1 MSKPAAD
8 LFPGSAGD
16 LAFRGD
22 AEAVI
27 AERTAGLDL
36 NPHPI
41 TMTQLTP
48 KQRREIKQRIAN
60 RTATREDF
68 EHLEWDRR
76 FGNRR
81 NRGIKRFYAEER
93 KRIKRGLPTTR
104 NWTEEQKRDILA
116 RRTPKFD
123 GKAMEAHHTYSA
135 SQFPHLADKA
145 AVMYPA
151 TRKEHLYSWHG
162 GSYKTSKPG
171 TRIRYLTQF

>member
-1 MSKPAAD
+1 MSKPAVD

-36 NPHPI
+36 SPHPI

-68 EHLEWDRR
+68 KRLEWDRR

-81 NRGIKRFYAEER
+81 RRGVNRFYVEER
-93 KRIKRGLPTTR
+93 ERLLRGEKGTR
-104 NWTEEQKRDILA
+104 NWTEEQRLAIINKKRP
-116 RRTPKFD
+116 RFD
-123 GKAMEAHHTYSA
+123 GKTMEVHHTYSA

-151 TRKEHLYSWHG
+151 TRKEHLYGWHG

-171 TRIRYLTQF
+171 KRIRYLTQV